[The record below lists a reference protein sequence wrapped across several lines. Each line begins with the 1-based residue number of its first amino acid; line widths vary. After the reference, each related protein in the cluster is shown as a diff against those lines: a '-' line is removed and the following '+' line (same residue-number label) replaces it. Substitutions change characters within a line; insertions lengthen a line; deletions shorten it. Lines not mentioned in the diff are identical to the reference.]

1 MPMLGFYRVDRV
13 ASNDVTIK
21 GFPIKKGTVIAISII
36 GRHMDPGIWPEPE
49 KYDPDR

>member
-1 MPMLGFYRVDRV
+1 MDIYRVDRV

-21 GFPIKKGTVIAISII
+21 GIPIKKGTVVAISIVS
-36 GRHMDPGIWPEPE
+36 RHMDPEIWPEPE